1 MGGVLASRG
10 SGGGE
15 CVLVRLS
22 VTPTARHS
30 MCWTDLTS
38 EKVSDVLRDLGSGFG
53 GLCCRLTDLSSGATD
68 FWSVLDT
75 AGESADQLSAAH
87 PEVKKVKSGT
97 EQKSR
102 RLPLME
108 VLQQLKRKKTY
119 LKLKRSKL
127 AQSSKPGD
135 FH

>member
-87 PEVKKVKSGT
+87 PGVKKGQSWDRT
-97 EQKSR
+97 ESQETSTDGGNTATDDIHPEGQKCPHFS
-102 RLPLME
+102 L
-108 VLQQLKRKKTY
+108 
-119 LKLKRSKL
+119 
-127 AQSSKPGD
+127 
-135 FH
+135 F